1 MIGKELQLGLA
12 LLIELVLVLGKE
24 IVLGK
29 DYLVQCP
36 NQLNINIS
44 RASTRERLF
53 SSVSPIT
60 TKELE
65 LVLAPG
71 KKLVLAPRS

>member
-36 NQLNINIS
+36 NQLKINIA

-53 SSVSPIT
+53 SSVSPLPQ
-60 TKELE
+60 K
-65 LVLAPG
+65 
-71 KKLVLAPRS
+71 S